1 MAIEFNSIDDKMSC
15 AEYIFHGITHRG
27 GGYRNPIEDFI
38 GYINKSIGGKSDR
51 QLANFVTNIITGTN
65 CEISFYDIKEFCED
79 LDAISYEGRVW
90 MLGDYTVEEH
100 AKQKYSNDA
109 YIELDEESMEEAIEI
124 FQSEFREFSYY
135 IGHPELYEIYER
147 TGKID
152 NRQMEAAI
160 KSASNE
166 GYLFYRDGKFVVCF
180 GKLSSY
186 REI

>member
-1 MAIEFNSIDDKMSC
+1 MIIFFSIIFFTIVVLFAFASRYGC
-15 AEYIFHGITHRG
+15 AD
-27 GGYRNPIEDFI
+27 NPE
-38 GYINKSIGGKSDR
+38 
-51 QLANFVTNIITGTN
+51 
-65 CEISFYDIKEFCED
+65 
-79 LDAISYEGRVW
+79 
-90 MLGDYTVEEH
+90 DYTVEEH

-109 YIELDEESMEEAIEI
+109 YIELDEESMEEAIEM

-152 NRQMEAAI
+152 NRQIEAAI